1 MVIIEINL
9 QDESSDNS
17 VLVVIDITTA
27 TIIVISAPRLGK
39 DRRVPDHHRSSLYIR
54 GDRQ

>member
-1 MVIIEINL
+1 MS
-9 QDESSDNS
+9 DESSDNS

-27 TIIVISAPRLGK
+27 TIIVISAPRIGK